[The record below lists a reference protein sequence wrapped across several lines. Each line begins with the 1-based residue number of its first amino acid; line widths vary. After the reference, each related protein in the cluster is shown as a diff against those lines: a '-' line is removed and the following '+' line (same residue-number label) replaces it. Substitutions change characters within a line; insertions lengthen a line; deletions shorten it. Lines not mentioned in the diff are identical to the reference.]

1 MFATVRLLSFWVS
14 FVFISLGLF
23 VAYKVLGYAP
33 WDMYFAMLGMF
44 FCAHAAI
51 HILYDALSYE
61 AGQDD
66 ESRWTCLIPLVT
78 RRSLLGLVA
87 VALMLGGWLMLQS
100 GHVWY
105 CGILFLSILA
115 AMAYMAPSRCS
126 TFSTCGAYFLA
137 FNIGLALFATT
148 YAVMTRDFTPY
159 YLVVTVPVMLLI
171 AGLVYAQGLATTDM
185 STGSHPYVSFLTRLL
200 GKGRATLVSRLAFLT
215 VWALMLHLITSYLPL
230 VTPEK
235 AMPPSLGGPYQF
247 IAKRHLEAH
256 SSASIEASTHD
267 AMARGVTYGFGAKNS
282 ESGAIDCSGWITEM
296 NQKSIASMNARM
308 GSAVYGD
315 KAKLALMIGANG
327 GAAGIVLAM
336 KIATGEELTN
346 DDLTPDAI
354 REGMIIGLDT
364 GEKSWDTGRY
374 EGIDHIVQTYK
385 DHATG
390 QIMVSQASGGKGVH
404 VMPYDEWYRQWNPK
418 AKLYGVDMSLLA
430 NPHPI
435 PFL

>member
-1 MFATVRLLSFWVS
+1 MFATVRLLSFALS
-14 FVFISLGLF
+14 FVFISLGFF
-23 VAYKVLGYAP
+23 VAHKVLGYAP
-33 WDMYFAMLGMF
+33 WDIYFATLGMF

-87 VALMLGGWLMLQS
+87 AILILCGWLMLQS
-100 GHVWY
+100 GHAWY
-105 CGILFLSILA
+105 CGILFVSILA
-115 AMAYMAPSRCS
+115 AMAYMVPSRRR
-126 TFSTCGAYFLA
+126 TWGAYFLA
-137 FNIGLALFATT
+137 FNIGLALFAVT
-148 YAVMTRDFTPY
+148 YAVMARDFTPY

-171 AGLVYAQGLATTDM
+171 AGLVYAQGLAATEM
-185 STGSHPYVSFLTRLL
+185 VTGSHPYIRVFARLF
-200 GKGRATLVSRLAFLT
+200 GKGRATLVSRFAFLT
-215 VWALMLHLITSYLPL
+215 VWAVMLHLITSYLPL

-235 AMPPSLGGPYQF
+235 AMPPNLGGPYQ
-247 IAKRHLEAH
+247 IMSKSHLESH
-256 SSASIEASTHD
+256 SSASIEVSTHD

-282 ESGAIDCSGWITEM
+282 ESGAIDCSGWITEV
-296 NQKSIASMNARM
+296 NQKLIASMNAHM
-308 GSAVYGD
+308 GSAVYDD

-336 KIATGEELTN
+336 KVATGEELTN
-346 DDLTPDAI
+346 DDLTPDTI

-390 QIMVSQASGGKGVH
+390 QMMVSQASGGKGVH
-404 VMPYDEWYRQWNPK
+404 TMPYDQWYREWSPK
-418 AKLYGVDMSLLA
+418 AKLYGVDMNLLA